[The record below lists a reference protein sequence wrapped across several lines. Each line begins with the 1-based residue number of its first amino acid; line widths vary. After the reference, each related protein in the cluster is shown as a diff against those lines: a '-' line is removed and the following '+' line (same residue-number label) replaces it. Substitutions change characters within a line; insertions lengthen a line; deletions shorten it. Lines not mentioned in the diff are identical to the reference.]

1 MEMMI
6 VSLDFLN
13 GVLESLSMDKVDQN
27 LEQTKVRDDLI
38 EKLEGLWNNG

>member
-27 LEQTKVRDDLI
+27 LKQKNVRKDLI